1 MVTAAI
7 VTKGGI
13 FATAFPSSAY
23 TTLPVLAGS
32 DAIPRPCVALGLQ
45 RVPSIDLLAAVFDK
59 LADFDANAA
68 HEVVAE
74 LLMGEH

>member
-13 FATAFPSSAY
+13 FATAFPSAY

-45 RVPSIDLLAAVFDK
+45 RVPSIDLLAAVFDE